1 MAIAT
6 TSNKTLVLGTGA
18 LTVFNF
24 NFTVRRASDIVV
36 LYVDANGNETDVTAN
51 CVIALNAVAAGAQW
65 AVGGTITYNPGGV
78 PIANTTYLAIVRTMP
93 YTQLTQFA
101 NQGGNFPAVTEQ
113 TDDML
118 EMAVQ
123 QLYEMLQRAPLISQ
137 GKDQSLYT
145 LTLAPV
151 ANALIG
157 WDATGK
163 VLGTVAGTGVNVVLP
178 GAAGI
183 AVYTGGSAFTS
194 RTITAGQGIA
204 VANGTG
210 VAGNPTISIAP
221 GSQVLV
227 DANPVV
233 WNANLGM
240 VGVLT
245 ATGAVGAL
253 RTVNAPTN
261 MVAGAYYE
269 MRFIQDATGGRGI
282 TWGATVRGPNGVGT
296 PPQPSQM
303 TTLETVYTF
312 WSPDAVNL
320 NMVYLTDELAR
331 PNLLINPNWQID
343 QINEGALYTV
353 TGGSGNVQGP
363 DGWTGVAVAAPG
375 VFKVRTLADPD
386 DAALKCLEITCTT
399 IDAAIGAADD
409 YHIEAAIEGYDA
421 AALAAGTAFAQSITI
436 QFKLKISLAGV
447 YGVSIANSAKNR
459 SYVGI
464 ITVPDANEHEYS
476 LAVPMDTAGT
486 WLYTNGVG
494 LYLRLTLAAGANF
507 QTAAGA
513 WGANNMLTTAA
524 QANFMSN
531 VANIAY
537 LKRIS
542 LVPGVLP
549 QSYKPADF
557 WKDLAKAQRYYFKT
571 IPQGT
576 AVATGAG
583 VSGAAM
589 YQVMN
594 AVITTGVDLRFPA
607 TMRASPTLTTYNPT
621 SANAKWRNTTDA
633 ADQNVLVVE
642 TTAEHSYLQCTDAVA
657 TERILRLHV
666 SANARLS

>member
-1 MAIAT
+1 MPF
-6 TSNKTLVLGTGA
+6 NGA
-18 LTVFNF
+18 G
-24 NFTVRRASDIVV
+24 
-36 LYVDANGNETDVTAN
+36 LYSPP
-51 CVIALNAVAAGAQW
+51 AAD
-65 AVGGTITYNPGGV
+65 
-78 PIANTTYLAIVRTMP
+78 
-93 YTQLTQFA
+93 
-101 NQGGNFPAVTEQ
+101 FPAVANTLIESTHFNNVINDIATALSTCITKDGQ
-113 TDDML
+113 TVVTQNIPFGGFALTGVGSGLAARTRAANIGD
-118 EMAVQ
+118 VQ
-123 QLYEMLQRAPLISQ
+123 DGTTQWVAFAGTADAITATYAPALTALIDGQICMGRAS
-137 GKDQSLYT
+137 
-145 LTLAPV
+145 A
-151 ANALIG
+151 ANATTTPTFAPNGLTARTIVRQGGSALSIG
-157 WDATGK
+157 DIPAALAEVILRYNLANTRWELLNPA
-163 VLGTVAGTGVNVVLP
+163 LMLP
-178 GAAGI
+178 KA
-183 AVYTGGSAFTS
+183 TGGSDGQAFERDS
-194 RTITAGQGIA
+194 SQAAGYSW
-204 VANGTG
+204 VD
-210 VAGNPTISIAP
+210 NPS
-221 GSQVLV
+221 
-227 DANPVV
+227 
-233 WNANLGM
+233 
-240 VGVLT
+240 
-245 ATGAVGAL
+245 
-253 RTVNAPTN
+253 
-261 MVAGAYYE
+261 
-269 MRFIQDATGGRGI
+269 
-282 TWGATVRGPNGVGT
+282 
-296 PPQPSQM
+296 
-303 TTLETVYTF
+303 
-312 WSPDAVNL
+312 
-320 NMVYLTDELAR
+320 R
-331 PNLLINPNWQID
+331 PNLLVNPNWQID